1 MKKRYPTTVCLFL
14 LLVSFSS
21 AQISEVTF
29 LNRDSTFTGAY
40 STIGMTSNAK
50 NFVDNSNTY
59 NPIKKTSLS
68 VTELEDV
75 SFDTGINSVQYYLF
89 ISFRVSEHR
98 TINLFSI
105 NGNKVLSKT
114 VNTSEIEL
122 DISHLSNGLYFLNI
136 EKENFKII
144 KL

>member
-1 MKKRYPTTVCLFL
+1 MKKRYPTTVCLLL

-21 AQISEVTF
+21 AQISEVNF

-40 STIGMTSNAK
+40 STMGTTSNTK
-50 NFVDNSNTY
+50 SFVDNSNTY
-59 NPIKKTSLS
+59 NPLKKSSLS

-75 SFDTGINSVQYYLF
+75 SFETGINSVQYYLF
-89 ISFRVSEHR
+89 ISFRVSEQR

-136 EKENFKII
+136 DKENFKII